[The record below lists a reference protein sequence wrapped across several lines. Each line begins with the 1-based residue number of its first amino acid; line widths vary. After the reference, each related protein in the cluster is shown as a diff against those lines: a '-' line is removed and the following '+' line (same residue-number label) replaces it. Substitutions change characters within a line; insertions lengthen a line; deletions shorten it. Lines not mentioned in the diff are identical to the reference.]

1 MINAQAAGDGGAHVT
16 AMRGIWD
23 AAADGWQAHHALI
36 RSWLGNATSIMLDAA
51 RIDRGQRVLDVA
63 AGAGDQTLD
72 IARRIGPG
80 GHVLATDLSPRCI
93 DLARSALVEAGF
105 TNASFMVA
113 DGHTLELEERFDA
126 VVCRLGLMFYADPL
140 LGLERMHAAL
150 KPDGH
155 CAVLVFSGADSNPCI
170 VTAFET
176 AGTLAN
182 APPFDPDRP
191 GGLLSLGKPGVL
203 LDLFG
208 RAGFRDVT
216 TARIAAPMRLPSASH
231 YVRFL
236 KDAAGPVRMLIERLD
251 PLARATAWT
260 KMDVAMSTF
269 MTPEGW
275 TGPNELLLA
284 FGRRGS
290 V

>member
-1 MINAQAAGDGGAHVT
+1 MINTDRAGDSGAHAT

-36 RSWLGNATSIMLDAA
+36 RSWLSNATSVMLDAA
-51 RIDRGQRVLDVA
+51 RIDQGQHVLDVA

-72 IARRIGPG
+72 IARRIGLD
-80 GHVLATDLSPRCI
+80 GHVLATDLAPRCI
-93 DLARSALVEAGF
+93 DLARSALGEAGF
-105 TNASFMVA
+105 TNANFMVA
-113 DGHTLELEERFDA
+113 DGHTLEFEQRFDA

-140 LGLERMHAAL
+140 LGLRRMHAAL
-150 KPDGH
+150 KPNGH

-176 AGTLAN
+176 AAALAN
-182 APPFDPDRP
+182 APPFDPDRA
-191 GGLLSLGKPGVL
+191 GGLLSLGRPGVL
-203 LDLFG
+203 HDLFG

-216 TARIAAPMRLPSASH
+216 TARIPAPMRLPSTSH
-231 YVRFL
+231 YIQFL

-251 PLARATAWT
+251 PPARANAWAE
-260 KMDVAMSTF
+260 MDVAMSKF

-284 FGRRGS
+284 FGRRGPA
-290 V
+290 